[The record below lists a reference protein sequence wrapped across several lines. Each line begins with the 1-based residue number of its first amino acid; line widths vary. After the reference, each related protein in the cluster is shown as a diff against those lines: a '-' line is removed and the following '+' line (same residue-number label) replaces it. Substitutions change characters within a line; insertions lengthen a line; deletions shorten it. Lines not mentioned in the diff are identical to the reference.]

1 MVLKKDLQNHK
12 NCSEDCTHEAEKF
25 DIDVMKSMI
34 VDFLAK
40 QRDESGTLAS
50 LTFDNRFVREL
61 PADPETTN
69 RPRQVTGAC
78 YTFVQPTRV
87 AAPKLVGFSREVAKL
102 LDLSVETCESDEF
115 LKVFVGNRLL
125 PGMSPYATCYGGH
138 QFGTWAGQLGD
149 GRAINLGEIINQRS
163 ERWALQIKG
172 AGPTPY
178 RRAAD
183 GLAVLRSSVREFL
196 CSEAMFHLGV
206 PTTRALS
213 LILTGEQ
220 VVRDMFYDGN
230 PKPEPGAVVCRV
242 APSFTRFGNFQIFAS
257 REEIEV
263 LKQLVDYTIRVDFP
277 HLGDPSPEVYLEWFA
292 EVCRTT
298 ADLIV
303 HWMRVGFVHGVM
315 NTDNMSILG
324 LTIDYGPYG
333 WLEDYDPRWTPNTT
347 DAGNRRY
354 CYGNQPQIAQWNLVQ
369 LANAIYPLIGK
380 TEHLQQAL
388 DVYAQH
394 FQEGWQA
401 MMTQKLGLKTYEPAT
416 DNALFAELL
425 AILPLVET
433 DMTIFFRRL
442 AMIDVDVESLGD
454 TRDETLMAPLMPA
467 YYVSEQ
473 LTQEYRTRIG
483 SWLRD
488 YLIRLAKDNTS
499 HETRRRRMNAVNP
512 KYVLRNYLAQ
522 LAIDKAEQ
530 GDFSL
535 VNELLEVMR
544 YPYDEQPEK
553 EDFAKKRPDWA
564 RHRAGCS
571 MLSCSS

>member
-1 MVLKKDLQNHK
+1 
-12 NCSEDCTHEAEKF
+12 
-25 DIDVMKSMI
+25 
-34 VDFLAK
+34 
-40 QRDESGTLAS
+40 
-50 LTFDNRFVREL
+50 
-61 PADPETTN
+61 
-69 RPRQVTGAC
+69 
-78 YTFVQPTRV
+78 
-87 AAPKLVGFSREVAKL
+87 
-102 LDLSVETCESDEF
+102 
-115 LKVFVGNRLL
+115 
-125 PGMSPYATCYGGH
+125 
-138 QFGTWAGQLGD
+138 
-149 GRAINLGEIINQRS
+149 
-163 ERWALQIKG
+163 
-172 AGPTPY
+172 
-178 RRAAD
+178 
-183 GLAVLRSSVREFL
+183 
-196 CSEAMFHLGV
+196 MFHLGV

-242 APSFTRFGNFQIFAS
+242 APSFTRFGNFQIFAA
-257 REEIEV
+257 REETEV
-263 LKQLVDYTIRVDFP
+263 LKQLMDYTIRIDFP
-277 HLGDPSPEVYLEWFA
+277 HLGDPSPKVYLEWFA

-333 WLEDYDPRWTPNTT
+333 WLEDYDPNWTPNTT
-347 DAGNRRY
+347 DAIGRRY
-354 CYGNQPQIAQWNLVQ
+354 CYGNQPQIAHWNLVQ
-369 LANAIYPLIGK
+369 LANAIYPLIGNI
-380 TEHLQQAL
+380 EPLQQAL
-388 DVYAQH
+388 DVNAQH

-401 MMTQKLGLKTYEPAT
+401 MMAQKLGLKTYEPAT

-473 LTQEYRTRIG
+473 LTHEYRTRIG

-544 YPYDEQPEK
+544 YPYDEHPDM
-553 EDFAKKRPDWA
+553 EDLAKTRPDWA